1 VTRLSAS
8 CQYNIVHQRVRR
20 DPHVVSEQPHGYH
33 GNTTHLNFRNQPGVL
48 IAQHAEDCWPAPGTT
63 PIGGTVGEM
72 IIQLFSAPV
81 ADGNYKPLSVGFD
94 VVVNVA
100 TTFFPPYTIGNT
112 GGVWY
117 APYDLAIGILAIHS
131 HKRTVKGTVD

>member
-1 VTRLSAS
+1 
-8 CQYNIVHQRVRR
+8 
-20 DPHVVSEQPHGYH
+20 
-33 GNTTHLNFRNQPGVL
+33 
-48 IAQHAEDCWPAPGTT
+48 
-63 PIGGTVGEM
+63 M

-81 ADGNYKPLSVGFD
+81 ADGSYKPISVGFD

-112 GGVWY
+112 GSVWY

-131 HKRTVKGTVD
+131 HKRTVKGTIDVMPANPIRTGGLSQEGAGAGGRPQGGGGGPNGPAPRPAS

>member
-1 VTRLSAS
+1 
-8 CQYNIVHQRVRR
+8 
-20 DPHVVSEQPHGYH
+20 
-33 GNTTHLNFRNQPGVL
+33 
-48 IAQHAEDCWPAPGTT
+48 
-63 PIGGTVGEM
+63 M

-81 ADGNYKPLSVGFD
+81 ADGSYKPISVGFD

-112 GGVWY
+112 GSVWY

-131 HKRTVKGTVD
+131 HKRTVHGTIDVMPANPIRTGGLSQEVAGGRGRTDAGRVGPKGLPPEDA